1 MMHQPVSNPF
11 PGLRPFEPKEGYLFF
26 GRAGQGEELLKRLL
40 RVRLL
45 AVVGTS
51 GSGKSSLVRAALIP
65 YLTTLPG
72 SEWKVAT
79 FRPAGDP
86 IASVTEAL
94 NCPDVIGKA
103 AASPEDAARDKS
115 LLGARLRRSGLGL
128 IEVIRLA
135 RLPEGQKILIVVDQ
149 FEELFRFVDFPN
161 NREGGAAFVKL
172 LLEAARQ
179 TELPIYIVLTMRSDF
194 IGDCSQFHDLPEAVA
209 AGLYLIPRMT
219 RDERRAA
226 IEEPVR
232 IAGGS
237 ISRRLVNRLLN
248 DAGDDPDQLPIMQ
261 HALMRTWDDWQ
272 KSDPGSDQPIDLQN
286 YEEVGGMTEAL
297 PKHADQAFND
307 LDDYGK
313 NIARRMFQC
322 LTEKEADN
330 RKIRRATD
338 VATLAKV
345 VGVTLP
351 ELTAVIEDFRKP
363 GRSFLMP
370 LPPTLLA
377 EDTRID
383 ISHES
388 LIRRWNRLAGWV
400 EEEAESATIY
410 RRIEQTAVLH
420 AQRKAGLWGDPDLAD
435 SLAWK
440 ERIKPTEAWAER
452 YGGHFK
458 TSTDFIEES
467 RIARDAALL
476 RRRRFWQSVVAAAVL
491 VIVGLSAVTTW
502 ALIENAS
509 AQRATRAANQAT
521 IAANQATAD
530 ASQVATLSR
539 QQLSERDAA
548 YLDKVGDLLTWAPPV
563 WSAYLHRAKAE
574 ALERTGDFSKARTEV
589 DFARKADPNY
599 LPTLVTS
606 SDLFVIA
613 GDGEGAVRDAEEY
626 LQVVKTNTVAYGNL
640 VLGEA
645 MRRNYSEAIAAIDEA
660 VRNAGAVISD
670 VESLV
675 APDVQDLTH
684 GFKLSVPS
692 TDFVLALRYT
702 KPFLYA
708 MAGNQRFQA
717 ALDEADQS
725 DRDYPYSRNAY
736 LAALNWQWLIVR
748 GQGFHDMQS
757 APSGGGGVSMPQEI
771 ADYGAYAIEG
781 ALWARVARTRTDF
794 AERSQ
799 NAYHKFLAAYG
810 SNPQNRYQSLVVWV
824 ERELRRHPEEP
835 QPEPV
840 LDCPSAGARL
850 PVVDCA
856 RALAEQA
863 DELKAP
869 AGSHPINF
877 VAAFSQLSEAI
888 DLLIPQ
894 PGSPPGRRQQDLL
907 IDLLLRRGDWR
918 LEGDAGEQD
927 KGGAAQDAR
936 AALALNSNVAGA
948 YRLLAAAAFDDD
960 ARKTNYEQTLDLDP
974 FNSAA
979 LQSLANL
986 IQNEDP
992 KCALALLQ
1000 KRLRIASSWSSDYL
1014 QIARLEK
1021 APSALGGAKQCPA
1034 NTSSARI
1041 PDYAQALRHIDTAI
1055 KFAPWKIDLYAERR
1069 DIETKKGG
1077 IDQARID
1084 LHFAQGLRAAAEY
1097 YVRTGDHGQGLRRY
1111 LLAFVQ
1117 ASHLP
1122 TINDDVQFELD
1133 TVIRNL
1139 SAFISDNYGRAEAEQ
1154 FWRAL
1159 AQDPLLDSSQRQ
1171 IAASEAS
1178 RLSQQP

>member
-1 MMHQPVSNPF
+1 MHQPVSNPF
-11 PGLRPFEPKEGYLFF
+11 PGLRPFEPNEGYLFF
-26 GRAGQGEELLKRLL
+26 GREGQGEELLKQLL
-40 RVRLL
+40 RVRLR

-51 GSGKSSLVRAALIP
+51 GSGKSSLVRAGLIP

-72 SEWKVAT
+72 LEWKVAT
-79 FRPAGDP
+79 FRPAGNP
-86 IASVTEAL
+86 IASLTEAL
-94 NCPDVIGKA
+94 NSPDVIGKA
-103 AASPEDAARDKS
+103 AASAEDAARDKS

-128 IEVIRLA
+128 IEVVRLA

-149 FEELFRFVDFPN
+149 FEELFRFVDSPN
-161 NREGGAAFVKL
+161 NREDGAAFVKL

-179 TELPIYIVLTMRSDF
+179 TELPIYIALTMRSDF

-237 ISRRLVNRLLN
+237 ISRRLVNRVLN

-272 KSDPGSDQPIDLQN
+272 KSDPGPDRPIDLQN
-286 YEEVGGMTEAL
+286 YEEIGGMTEAL

-307 LDDYGK
+307 LDDHGK
-313 NIARRMFQC
+313 DVARRMFQC

-330 RKIRRATD
+330 RKIRRATE
-338 VATLAKV
+338 VATLAKI

-351 ELTAVIEDFRKP
+351 ELTTVIEDFRKP

-370 LPPTLLA
+370 LPPTPLT

-388 LIRRWNRLAGWV
+388 LIRRWSRLAGWV

-410 RRIEQTAVLH
+410 RRVEQTAVLH

-435 SLAWK
+435 SLTWK

-458 TSTDFIEES
+458 ASTDFIEES
-467 RIARDAALL
+467 RIARDAALF
-476 RRRRFWQSVVAAAVL
+476 RRRRFWQSVAAAAVL
-491 VIVGLSAVTTW
+491 VIIGLSAVTTW

-530 ASQVATLSR
+530 VSQVATLAR
-539 QQLSERDAA
+539 QQLTERDAA
-548 YLDKVGDLLTWAPPV
+548 YLDTVGDVLTWAPPV
-563 WSAYLHRAKAE
+563 WSAYLHREKAA
-574 ALERTGDFSKARTEV
+574 ALEKKGDFSSARTEV
-589 DFARKADPNY
+589 DVARKADPNY
-599 LPTLVTS
+599 LPALVTS

-613 GDGEGAVRDAEEY
+613 GDAEGAVRDAEEY

-645 MRRNYSEAIAAIDEA
+645 MRRNYSEAIAAIDEV
-660 VRNAGAVISD
+660 VRNAEANFSD

-684 GFKLSVPS
+684 GFKLSVLS

-702 KPFLYA
+702 KAFLYA
-708 MAGNQRFQA
+708 MAGDQRFQA

-736 LAALNWQWLIVR
+736 LVALNWQWLIVR
-748 GQGFHDMQS
+748 GQGFHDMES
-757 APSGGGGVSMPQEI
+757 AASGSGGVSMPQEI
-771 ADYGAYAIEG
+771 TDYGAYAIEG
-781 ALWARVARTRTDF
+781 ALWARVARTRADF

-799 NAYHKFLAAYG
+799 NAYQKFLAAYG
-810 SNPQNRYQSLVVWV
+810 SNPQNRYQPLVVWV
-824 ERELRRHPEEP
+824 EQELRRHSEQPR
-835 QPEPV
+835 PEPAV
-840 LDCPSAGARL
+840 DCPGAGARL

-863 DELKAP
+863 VELKAP
-869 AGSHPINF
+869 AGSHAINIM
-877 VAAFSQLSEAI
+877 AAFAQLSEAI
-888 DLLIPQ
+888 DLLEPQ
-894 PGSPPGRRQQDLL
+894 PGSSPGRRQQDLL
-907 IDLLLRRGDWR
+907 IDLLLRRAGWR
-918 LEGDAGEQD
+918 LEGDAREHD
-927 KGGAAQDAR
+927 KGGVAEDAR
-936 AALALNSNVAGA
+936 AVLALNPNVAGA

-960 ARKTNYEQTLDLDP
+960 TRKTNYERALDLDP
-974 FNSAA
+974 FNSTA
-979 LQSLANL
+979 LQKLANL
-986 IQNEDP
+986 IQDEDP

-1000 KRLRIASSWSSDYL
+1000 KRQRIASPWSSDYA

-1021 APSALGGAKQCPA
+1021 TPAAPGSAKQCPA
-1034 NTSSARI
+1034 DTASARI
-1041 PDYAQALRHIDTAI
+1041 PDYTQALRHIEAAI
-1055 KFAPWKIDLYAERR
+1055 ESAPWQIDLYAERR

-1077 IDQARID
+1077 VDQARIE
-1084 LHFAQGLRAAAEY
+1084 LHFVQGLRAAAEY
-1097 YVRTGDHGQGLRRY
+1097 EVRTGEHGLGLKRY
-1111 LLAFVQ
+1111 LLAFVH
-1117 ASHLP
+1117 ASDP
-1122 TINDDVQFELD
+1122 TIKDDAQFELD
-1133 TVIRNL
+1133 TIVRNL

-1159 AQDPLLDSSQRQ
+1159 AQDPLLNSSQRRL
-1171 IAASEAS
+1171 AASEAS